1 MKRHLAGVPVKK
13 NVCYN
18 ESWLVKNDNQPCPT
32 LFSPCIEGDS
42 QCSHPTG
49 KRRRD
54 TPVIQELMNRAD
66 QRGFLTFEDV
76 LEVLEGDEGEDVVA
90 LEALL
95 DELDELGIELR
106 RADDRTAD
114 PILDDSFEQE
124 ELRDPEIGDIEAV
137 SPDDPVGLYFRQMA
151 QEPLLTAQDEI
162 MLARRIELGKDA
174 QEWLLRLRK
183 LSNDIQELRTVMMTI
198 RRTYQNIETQTLLSR
213 KSQEVGLL
221 TQIFEDAH
229 HLSARMADLPLDE
242 ELAYRLQHHTHNLES
257 VLPGTRQDYAW
268 TETIRE
274 TMNKGTLSNGA
285 FKAVDFAASL
295 TGIECCTNIASV
307 MMEDGQAAR
316 EHLGRANTRLVV
328 SIAKRYMGQGLPFP
342 DLIQEGNVGL
352 MRAVDKYD
360 YRRGNRFS
368 TYATWW
374 IRQAITRALAQKTRT
389 IRIPLHMTE
398 RIRQMYRT
406 AQNLEQKLGR
416 RPTPEEIAIEM
427 DVQPDAIRSMMD
439 ASQHAIALE
448 RPVGDD
454 GDSEFGDFLEDQDT
468 PSPVES
474 ATQNLLQETIEE
486 VLSELTPR
494 QSHILR
500 LRFGLGGG
508 EPHTLEEIANKFGL
522 SRERIRQLEKE
533 ALRRLRH
540 PRLAHNLR
548 DYLH

>member
-1 MKRHLAGVPVKK
+1 
-13 NVCYN
+13 
-18 ESWLVKNDNQPCPT
+18 
-32 LFSPCIEGDS
+32 
-42 QCSHPTG
+42 
-49 KRRRD
+49 
-54 TPVIQELMNRAD
+54 VIQELVNRAD
-66 QRGFLTFEDV
+66 RRGYVTFEDV
-76 LEVLEGDEGEDVVA
+76 LEVLEEEGDDLTT
-90 LEALL
+90 LESIL

-106 RADDRTAD
+106 
-114 PILDDSFEQE
+114 QE
-124 ELRDPEIGDIEAV
+124 EVAREEVEEAEDEFEMEAEEIQDPGIGDINAV
-137 SPDDPVGLYFRQMA
+137 SADDPVGLYFRQMA
-151 QEPLLTAQDEI
+151 QEPLLTAHEEVE
-162 MLARRIELGKDA
+162 LAKRIELGKEA
-174 QEWLLRLRK
+174 LARLHALRRPDRNQRLE
-183 LSNDIQELRTVMMTI
+183 LQEL
-198 RRTYQNIETQTLLSR
+198 
-213 KSQEVGLL
+213 
-221 TQIFEDAH
+221 
-229 HLSARMADLPLDE
+229 
-242 ELAYRLQHHTHNLES
+242 
-257 VLPGTRQDYAW
+257 
-268 TETIRE
+268 
-274 TMNKGTLSNGA
+274 
-285 FKAVDFAASL
+285 
-295 TGIECCTNIASV
+295 IA
-307 MMEDGQAAR
+307 DGQAAR

-360 YRRGNRFS
+360 YKRGNRFS

-406 AQNLEQKLGR
+406 AQVLEQNLGR
-416 RPTPEEIAIEM
+416 RPTPEEIAAEM
-427 DVQPDAIRSMMD
+427 ELPAESVRGMMD

-454 GDSEFGDFLEDQDT
+454 GDSEFGDFIEDQDS

-474 ATQNLLQETIEE
+474 ATQHLLQETIEE

-508 EPHTLEEIANKFGL
+508 DPHTLEEIANKFGL

-548 DYLH
+548 DYLS

>member
-1 MKRHLAGVPVKK
+1 M
-13 NVCYN
+13 
-18 ESWLVKNDNQPCPT
+18 
-32 LFSPCIEGDS
+32 
-42 QCSHPTG
+42 
-49 KRRRD
+49 
-54 TPVIQELMNRAD
+54 IQELANRAD
-66 QRGFLTFEDV
+66 RRGYVTFDDV
-76 LEVLEGDEGEDVVA
+76 LELLEEDSDDNHT
-90 LEALL
+90 LESVL

-106 RADDRTAD
+106 
-114 PILDDSFEQE
+114 QE
-124 ELRDPEIGDIEAV
+124 EVAREEPEESEEEFDSDEESQDTGIGDINAV
-137 SPDDPVGLYFRQMA
+137 SADDPVGLYFRQMA
-151 QEPLLTAQDEI
+151 QEPLLTALEEI
-162 MLARRIELGKDA
+162 DLAKRIEKGKEA
-174 QEWLLRLRK
+174 QEK
-183 LSNDIQELRTVMMTI
+183 FHVM
-198 RRTYQNIETQTLLSR
+198 RRVE
-213 KSQEVGLL
+213 
-221 TQIFEDAH
+221 
-229 HLSARMADLPLDE
+229 
-242 ELAYRLQHHTHNLES
+242 RLQNPEMQTHI
-257 VLPGTRQDYAW
+257 D
-268 TETIRE
+268 
-274 TMNKGTLSNGA
+274 
-285 FKAVDFAASL
+285 
-295 TGIECCTNIASV
+295 
-307 MMEDGQAAR
+307 DGQAAR

-360 YRRGNRFS
+360 YKRGNRFS

-406 AQNLEQKLGR
+406 AQVLEQNLGR
-416 RPTPEEIAIEM
+416 RPTPEEIAAEM
-427 DVQPDAIRSMMD
+427 ELPAESVRGMMD

-454 GDSEFGDFLEDQDT
+454 GDSEFGDFIEDQDT

-474 ATQNLLQETIEE
+474 ATQHLLQETIEE

-548 DYLH
+548 DYLS

>member
-1 MKRHLAGVPVKK
+1 
-13 NVCYN
+13 
-18 ESWLVKNDNQPCPT
+18 
-32 LFSPCIEGDS
+32 
-42 QCSHPTG
+42 
-49 KRRRD
+49 
-54 TPVIQELMNRAD
+54 VIQELMNRAD
-66 QRGFLTFEDV
+66 QQGYVTFEDV
-76 LEVLEGDEGEDVVA
+76 LEILGEDGDDVTA
-90 LEALL
+90 IEAVL

-106 RADDRTAD
+106 QHDEQFSGDRPSSDNNNNNDDDFRSREPISD
-114 PILDDSFEQE
+114 PNV
-124 ELRDPEIGDIEAV
+124 GDINAV
-137 SPDDPVGLYFRQMA
+137 SADDPVGLYFRQMA
-151 QEPLLTAQDEI
+151 QEPLLTAQEEI
-162 MLARRIELGKDA
+162 DLAKRIERGKDSYEKLQQLSRGA
-174 QEWLLRLRK
+174 NRTLRR
-183 LSNDIQELRTVMMTI
+183 ELR
-198 RRTYQNIETQTLLSR
+198 
-213 KSQEVGLL
+213 
-221 TQIFEDAH
+221 A
-229 HLSARMADLPLDE
+229 
-242 ELAYRLQHHTHNLES
+242 LE
-257 VLPGTRQDYAW
+257 
-268 TETIRE
+268 
-274 TMNKGTLSNGA
+274 
-285 FKAVDFAASL
+285 
-295 TGIECCTNIASV
+295 
-307 MMEDGQAAR
+307 EDGQAAR

-360 YRRGNRFS
+360 YNRGNRFS

-406 AQNLEQKLGR
+406 AQVLEQNLGR
-416 RPTPEEIAIEM
+416 RPTPEEIASQMEL
-427 DVQPDAIRSMMD
+427 PADAVRGMMD

-454 GDSEFGDFLEDQDT
+454 GDSEFGDFIEDQDT
-468 PSPVES
+468 PSPLES
-474 ATQNLLQETIEE
+474 ATQHLLQETIEE

-540 PRLAHNLR
+540 PKLAHNLR
-548 DYLH
+548 DYLS

>member
-1 MKRHLAGVPVKK
+1 M
-13 NVCYN
+13 
-18 ESWLVKNDNQPCPT
+18 
-32 LFSPCIEGDS
+32 
-42 QCSHPTG
+42 
-49 KRRRD
+49 
-54 TPVIQELMNRAD
+54 IQELINRAD
-66 QRGFLTFEDV
+66 RRGYVTFEDV
-76 LEVLEGDEGEDVVA
+76 LEILEEESDEVNT
-90 LEALL
+90 LESVL

-106 RADDRTAD
+106 
-114 PILDDSFEQE
+114 QE
-124 ELRDPEIGDIEAV
+124 EAPREDVEEVEEDFESNDGEEISDPGIGDINAV
-137 SPDDPVGLYFRQMA
+137 SADDPVGLYFRQMA
-151 QEPLLTAQDEI
+151 QEPLLTAQEEI
-162 MLARRIELGKDA
+162 ELAKRIESGKDMSEKMG
-174 QEWLLRLRK
+174 QLRRG
-183 LSNDIQELRTVMMTI
+183 DRTQ
-198 RRTYQNIETQTLLSR
+198 RSE
-213 KSQEVGLL
+213 SQAIV
-221 TQIFEDAH
+221 
-229 HLSARMADLPLDE
+229 
-242 ELAYRLQHHTHNLES
+242 
-257 VLPGTRQDYAW
+257 
-268 TETIRE
+268 
-274 TMNKGTLSNGA
+274 
-285 FKAVDFAASL
+285 
-295 TGIECCTNIASV
+295 
-307 MMEDGQAAR
+307 EDGQAAR

-360 YRRGNRFS
+360 YKRGNRFS

-406 AQNLEQKLGR
+406 AQLLEQNLGR
-416 RPTPEEIAIEM
+416 RPTPEEIAMEM
-427 DVQPDAIRSMMD
+427 ELPAESVRSMMD

-454 GDSEFGDFLEDQDT
+454 GDSEFGDFIEDQDS

-474 ATQNLLQETIEE
+474 ATQHLLQETIEE

-508 EPHTLEEIANKFGL
+508 DPHTLEEIANKFGL

-548 DYLH
+548 DYLS

>member
-1 MKRHLAGVPVKK
+1 M
-13 NVCYN
+13 
-18 ESWLVKNDNQPCPT
+18 
-32 LFSPCIEGDS
+32 
-42 QCSHPTG
+42 
-49 KRRRD
+49 
-54 TPVIQELMNRAD
+54 IQELLNRAD
-66 QRGFLTFEDV
+66 QRGYVTFEDV
-76 LEVLEGDEGEDVVA
+76 MEVLDEDGDDVTA
-90 LEALL
+90 IETILY
-95 DELDELGIELR
+95 ELDELGVELR
-106 RADDRTAD
+106 QDNEPND
-114 PILDDSFEQE
+114 PLLLAEEGDLEFEPEEILQ
-124 ELRDPEIGDIEAV
+124 DPTVGDISAV
-137 SPDDPVGLYFRQMA
+137 SADDPVGLYFRQMA
-151 QEPLLTAQDEI
+151 QEPLLTAIEEI
-162 MLARRIELGKDA
+162 DLAKRIEMGKQA
-174 QEWLLRLRK
+174 RETLLR
-183 LSNDIQELRTVMMTI
+183 MG
-198 RRTYQNIETQTLLSR
+198 SR
-213 KSQEVGLL
+213 DLYS
-221 TQIFEDAH
+221 DAWIA
-229 HLSARMADLPLDE
+229 HLE
-242 ELAYRLQHHTHNLES
+242 RL
-257 VLPGTRQDYAW
+257 VY
-268 TETIRE
+268 
-274 TMNKGTLSNGA
+274 
-285 FKAVDFAASL
+285 
-295 TGIECCTNIASV
+295 
-307 MMEDGQAAR
+307 DGQAAR

-360 YRRGNRFS
+360 YKRGNRFS

-406 AQNLEQKLGR
+406 AQSLEQSLGR
-416 RPTPEEIAIEM
+416 RPAPEEIAAEM
-427 DVQPDAIRSMMD
+427 DLPADTIRSMMD

-454 GDSEFGDFLEDQDT
+454 GDSEFGDFIEDQDS
-468 PSPVES
+468 PSPVEL
-474 ATQNLLQETIEE
+474 ATQHLLQETIEE

-548 DYLH
+548 DYLG

>member
-1 MKRHLAGVPVKK
+1 M
-13 NVCYN
+13 
-18 ESWLVKNDNQPCPT
+18 T
-32 LFSPCIEGDS
+32 
-42 QCSHPTG
+42 T
-49 KRRRD
+49 
-54 TPVIQELMNRAD
+54 VIQELMNRAD
-66 QRGFLTFEDV
+66 QRGYVTYE
-76 LEVLEGDEGEDVVA
+76 EVMELM
-90 LEALL
+90 
-95 DELDELGIELR
+95 ELDGDDPTALHAILEELEDLGIKLHHREQRETRNGRNRASVAELIE
-106 RADDRTAD
+106 AEAEND
-114 PILDDSFEQE
+114 PS
-124 ELRDPEIGDIEAV
+124 IGDINAV
-137 SPDDPVGLYFRQMA
+137 SADDPVGLYFRQMA
-151 QEPLLTAQDEI
+151 QEPLLTAQEEI
-162 MLARRIELGKDA
+162 ELAKRIELGREA
-174 QEWLLRLRK
+174 QLQLQLTAK
-183 LSNDIQELRTVMMTI
+183 VLAAN
-198 RRTYQNIETQTLLSR
+198 TY
-213 KSQEVGLL
+213 
-221 TQIFEDAH
+221 A
-229 HLSARMADLPLDE
+229 
-242 ELAYRLQHHTHNLES
+242 
-257 VLPGTRQDYAW
+257 VLC
-268 TETIRE
+268 
-274 TMNKGTLSNGA
+274 
-285 FKAVDFAASL
+285 SL
-295 TGIECCTNIASV
+295 IS
-307 MMEDGQAAR
+307 DGQEAR

-406 AQNLEQKLGR
+406 AQMLEQDLGR
-416 RPTPEEIAIEM
+416 RPTPEEIAKEM
-427 DVQPDAIRSMMD
+427 NVPPEAVRGMMD

-454 GDSEFGDFLEDQDT
+454 GDSEFGDFIEDQDT

-474 ATQNLLQETIEE
+474 ATQHLLQETIEE
-486 VLSELTPR
+486 VLAELTPR

-548 DYLH
+548 DYLS

>member
-1 MKRHLAGVPVKK
+1 VL
-13 NVCYN
+13 
-18 ESWLVKNDNQPCPT
+18 
-32 LFSPCIEGDS
+32 
-42 QCSHPTG
+42 
-49 KRRRD
+49 
-54 TPVIQELMNRAD
+54 QELLLRAD
-66 QRGFLTFEDV
+66 QRGFVTFEDV
-76 LEVLEGDEGEDVVA
+76 LES
-90 LEALL
+90 L
-95 DELDELGIELR
+95 DFSSEEFVSIESIFLELDKLGIEIR
-106 RADDRTAD
+106 KEGDSSDHVYMVEDAEPDFD
-114 PILDDSFEQE
+114 PE
-124 ELRDPEIGDIEAV
+124 EILRDATITEIGDISAV
-137 SPDDPVGLYFRQMA
+137 SADDPVGLYFRQMA
-151 QEPLLTAQDEI
+151 QEPLLTALEEI
-162 MLARRIELGKDA
+162 ELAKRIEMGKHA
-174 QEWLLRLRK
+174 
-183 LSNDIQELRTVMMTI
+183 
-198 RRTYQNIETQTLLSR
+198 
-213 KSQEVGLL
+213 
-221 TQIFEDAH
+221 
-229 HLSARMADLPLDE
+229 
-242 ELAYRLQHHTHNLES
+242 
-257 VLPGTRQDYAW
+257 
-268 TETIRE
+268 RE
-274 TMNKGTLSNGA
+274 TLKLMRARGQYSEAWNLHLEKM
-285 FKAVDFAASL
+285 VH
-295 TGIECCTNIASV
+295 
-307 MMEDGQAAR
+307 DGQAAR

-360 YRRGNRFS
+360 YKRGNRFS

-406 AQNLEQKLGR
+406 AQQLEQSMGR
-416 RPTPEEIAIEM
+416 RPSPEEIAAEM
-427 DVQPDAIRSMMD
+427 DIPAEAIRSMMD

-454 GDSEFGDFLEDQDT
+454 GDSEFGDFIEDQDS

-474 ATQNLLQETIEE
+474 ATQHLLQETIED

-548 DYLH
+548 DYLG

>member
-1 MKRHLAGVPVKK
+1 MVHLSSGLYSVYERGSGCANP
-13 NVCYN
+13 
-18 ESWLVKNDNQPCPT
+18 
-32 LFSPCIEGDS
+32 S
-42 QCSHPTG
+42 Q
-49 KRRRD
+49 RRQKAV
-54 TPVIQELMNRAD
+54 VIQELLNRAD
-66 QRGFLTFEDV
+66 QRGYVTFEDV
-76 LEVLEGDEGEDVVA
+76 MEVLDEDGDDVTA
-90 LEALL
+90 IETILY
-95 DELDELGIELR
+95 ELDELGVELR
-106 RADDRTAD
+106 QENEPSD
-114 PILDDSFEQE
+114 PLLLAEEGDLEFEPEEILQ
-124 ELRDPEIGDIEAV
+124 DPTVGDISAV
-137 SPDDPVGLYFRQMA
+137 SADDPVGLYFRQMA
-151 QEPLLTAQDEI
+151 QEPLLTAIEEI
-162 MLARRIELGKDA
+162 DLAKRIEMGKQA
-174 QEWLLRLRK
+174 RETLLR
-183 LSNDIQELRTVMMTI
+183 MG
-198 RRTYQNIETQTLLSR
+198 SR
-213 KSQEVGLL
+213 DLYS
-221 TQIFEDAH
+221 DAWIV
-229 HLSARMADLPLDE
+229 HLE
-242 ELAYRLQHHTHNLES
+242 RL
-257 VLPGTRQDYAW
+257 VY
-268 TETIRE
+268 
-274 TMNKGTLSNGA
+274 
-285 FKAVDFAASL
+285 
-295 TGIECCTNIASV
+295 
-307 MMEDGQAAR
+307 DGQAAR

-360 YRRGNRFS
+360 YKRGNRFS

-406 AQNLEQKLGR
+406 AQSLEQSLGR
-416 RPTPEEIAIEM
+416 RPAPEEIAAEM
-427 DVQPDAIRSMMD
+427 DLPADTIRSMMD

-454 GDSEFGDFLEDQDT
+454 GDSEFGDFIEDQDS

-474 ATQNLLQETIEE
+474 ATQHLLQETIEE

-548 DYLH
+548 DYLG

>member
-1 MKRHLAGVPVKK
+1 
-13 NVCYN
+13 
-18 ESWLVKNDNQPCPT
+18 
-32 LFSPCIEGDS
+32 
-42 QCSHPTG
+42 
-49 KRRRD
+49 
-54 TPVIQELMNRAD
+54 MNRAD
-66 QRGFLTFEDV
+66 QQGYVTFEDV
-76 LEVLEGDEGEDVVA
+76 LEILGEDGDDVA
-90 LEALL
+90 AIEAVL

-106 RADDRTAD
+106 QHDEQTFAANTSDGDDEFGAEESLSD
-114 PILDDSFEQE
+114 PSV
-124 ELRDPEIGDIEAV
+124 GDINAV
-137 SPDDPVGLYFRQMA
+137 SADDPVGLYFRQMA
-151 QEPLLTAQDEI
+151 QEPLLTAEEEI
-162 MLARRIELGKDA
+162 DLAKRIERGKEA
-174 QEWLLRLRK
+174 QAKLEQLNSRSNPTLRR
-183 LSNDIQELRTVMMTI
+183 ELQALV
-198 RRTYQNIETQTLLSR
+198 N
-213 KSQEVGLL
+213 
-221 TQIFEDAH
+221 
-229 HLSARMADLPLDE
+229 
-242 ELAYRLQHHTHNLES
+242 
-257 VLPGTRQDYAW
+257 
-268 TETIRE
+268 
-274 TMNKGTLSNGA
+274 
-285 FKAVDFAASL
+285 
-295 TGIECCTNIASV
+295 
-307 MMEDGQAAR
+307 DGQAAR

-360 YRRGNRFS
+360 YKRGNRFS

-406 AQNLEQKLGR
+406 AQILEQNLGR
-416 RPTPEEIAIEM
+416 RPTPEEIAQEM
-427 DVQPDAIRSMMD
+427 ELPAEAIRSMMD

-454 GDSEFGDFLEDQDT
+454 GDSEFGDFIEDQDS
-468 PSPVES
+468 PSPLES
-474 ATQNLLQETIEE
+474 ATQHLLQETIEE

-540 PRLAHNLR
+540 PKLAHNLR
-548 DYLH
+548 DYLS

>member
-1 MKRHLAGVPVKK
+1 M
-13 NVCYN
+13 
-18 ESWLVKNDNQPCPT
+18 
-32 LFSPCIEGDS
+32 
-42 QCSHPTG
+42 
-49 KRRRD
+49 
-54 TPVIQELMNRAD
+54 IQELINRAER
-66 QRGFLTFEDV
+66 RGYVTFDDV
-76 LEVLEGDEGEDVVA
+76 LELLEEDGDDTHS
-90 LEALL
+90 LELVL
-95 DELDELGIELR
+95 DELDEQGIELR
-106 RADDRTAD
+106 
-114 PILDDSFEQE
+114 QE
-124 ELRDPEIGDIEAV
+124 EVSREESTEETEEEFDNGEEESQDTSIGDINAV
-137 SPDDPVGLYFRQMA
+137 SADDPVGLYFRQMA
-151 QEPLLTAQDEI
+151 QEPLLTAIEEVN
-162 MLARRIELGKDA
+162 LAKRIELGK
-174 QEWLLRLRK
+174 E
-183 LSNDIQELRTVMMTI
+183 
-198 RRTYQNIETQTLLSR
+198 
-213 KSQEVGLL
+213 SQEKLDLL
-221 TQIFEDAH
+221 QRNERAQRKDFQA
-229 HLSARMADLPLDE
+229 LSD
-242 ELAYRLQHHTHNLES
+242 
-257 VLPGTRQDYAW
+257 
-268 TETIRE
+268 
-274 TMNKGTLSNGA
+274 
-285 FKAVDFAASL
+285 
-295 TGIECCTNIASV
+295 
-307 MMEDGQAAR
+307 DGQAAR

-360 YRRGNRFS
+360 YKRGNRFS

-406 AQNLEQKLGR
+406 AQVLEQNLGR

-427 DVQPDAIRSMMD
+427 ELPPESVRGMMD

-454 GDSEFGDFLEDQDT
+454 GDSEFGDFIEDQDS

-474 ATQNLLQETIEE
+474 ATQHLLQETIEE

-548 DYLH
+548 DYLG

>member
-1 MKRHLAGVPVKK
+1 M
-13 NVCYN
+13 
-18 ESWLVKNDNQPCPT
+18 
-32 LFSPCIEGDS
+32 
-42 QCSHPTG
+42 
-49 KRRRD
+49 
-54 TPVIQELMNRAD
+54 IQELVNRAD
-66 QRGFLTFEDV
+66 RRGYVTFEDV
-76 LEVLEGDEGEDVVA
+76 LELLEENGGEDTYSLEVV
-90 LEALL
+90 L
-95 DELDELGIELR
+95 DELDERGIELR
-106 RADDRTAD
+106 
-114 PILDDSFEQE
+114 QE
-124 ELRDPEIGDIEAV
+124 ETVSREEPEETEEEFDNDEDAPEPAIGDINAV
-137 SPDDPVGLYFRQMA
+137 SADDPVGLYFRQMA
-151 QEPLLTAQDEI
+151 QEPLLTAIEEVN
-162 MLARRIELGKDA
+162 LAKRIEIGKQS
-174 QEWLLRLRK
+174 QEKFELLRRTERT
-183 LSNDIQELRTVMMTI
+183 QRAEL
-198 RRTYQNIETQTLLSR
+198 Q
-213 KSQEVGLL
+213 G
-221 TQIFEDAH
+221 F
-229 HLSARMADLPLDE
+229 
-242 ELAYRLQHHTHNLES
+242 
-257 VLPGTRQDYAW
+257 
-268 TETIRE
+268 
-274 TMNKGTLSNGA
+274 
-285 FKAVDFAASL
+285 VD
-295 TGIECCTNIASV
+295 
-307 MMEDGQAAR
+307 DGQAAR

-360 YRRGNRFS
+360 YKRGNRFS

-406 AQNLEQKLGR
+406 AQVLEQNLGR

-427 DVQPDAIRSMMD
+427 ELPPENVRGMMD

-454 GDSEFGDFLEDQDT
+454 GDSEFGDFIEDQDS

-474 ATQNLLQETIEE
+474 ATQHLLQETIEE

-548 DYLH
+548 DYLG

>member
-1 MKRHLAGVPVKK
+1 ML
-13 NVCYN
+13 
-18 ESWLVKNDNQPCPT
+18 
-32 LFSPCIEGDS
+32 
-42 QCSHPTG
+42 
-49 KRRRD
+49 
-54 TPVIQELMNRAD
+54 QELIIRAD
-66 QRGFLTFEDV
+66 QRGYVTFEDV
-76 LEVLEGDEGEDVVA
+76 LEVLDADGEEVNA
-90 LEALL
+90 IEAILF
-95 DELDELGIELR
+95 ELDELGIELR
-106 RADDRTAD
+106 QETESVDRFIIPEEGD
-114 PILDDSFEQE
+114 PAEFEPEEILH
-124 ELRDPEIGDIEAV
+124 DPTVGDINSV
-137 SPDDPVGLYFRQMA
+137 SADDPVGLYFRQMA
-151 QEPLLTAQDEI
+151 QEPLLTAAEEI
-162 MLARRIELGKDA
+162 DLAKHIEMGKQARETLRRIANRDGYSEAWIAHL
-174 QEWLLRLRK
+174 ERL
-183 LSNDIQELRTVMMTI
+183 V
-198 RRTYQNIETQTLLSR
+198 QN
-213 KSQEVGLL
+213 
-221 TQIFEDAH
+221 
-229 HLSARMADLPLDE
+229 
-242 ELAYRLQHHTHNLES
+242 
-257 VLPGTRQDYAW
+257 
-268 TETIRE
+268 
-274 TMNKGTLSNGA
+274 
-285 FKAVDFAASL
+285 
-295 TGIECCTNIASV
+295 
-307 MMEDGQAAR
+307 GQAAR

-360 YRRGNRFS
+360 YKRGNRFS

-398 RIRQMYRT
+398 RIRQMYRI
-406 AQNLEQKLGR
+406 AQNMEQSLGR
-416 RPTPEEIAIEM
+416 RPNPEEIAAEM
-427 DVQPDAIRSMMD
+427 DLPADTIRAMMD

-454 GDSEFGDFLEDQDT
+454 GDSEFGDFIEDQDS

-474 ATQNLLQETIEE
+474 ATQHLLQETIED

-548 DYLH
+548 DYLS

>member
-1 MKRHLAGVPVKK
+1 
-13 NVCYN
+13 
-18 ESWLVKNDNQPCPT
+18 
-32 LFSPCIEGDS
+32 
-42 QCSHPTG
+42 
-49 KRRRD
+49 
-54 TPVIQELMNRAD
+54 VIQELLIRAD
-66 QRGFLTFEDV
+66 QRGYVTFEDV
-76 LEVLEGDEGEDVVA
+76 LEVLDEDGDDANA

-95 DELDELGIELR
+95 YELDELGIEMRQEHESPDRLMLV
-106 RADDRTAD
+106 DDMD
-114 PILDDSFEQE
+114 MEFEPE
-124 ELRDPEIGDIEAV
+124 ELLQDPSVGDINAV
-137 SPDDPVGLYFRQMA
+137 SADDPVGLYFRQMA
-151 QEPLLTAQDEI
+151 QEPLLTAQEEI
-162 MLARRIELGKDA
+162 DLAKRIEIGKQA
-174 QEWLLRLRK
+174 
-183 LSNDIQELRTVMMTI
+183 
-198 RRTYQNIETQTLLSR
+198 
-213 KSQEVGLL
+213 
-221 TQIFEDAH
+221 
-229 HLSARMADLPLDE
+229 
-242 ELAYRLQHHTHNLES
+242 
-257 VLPGTRQDYAW
+257 
-268 TETIRE
+268 RE
-274 TMNKGTLSNGA
+274 TLERVRTGNEPVNEA
-285 FKAVDFAASL
+285 WFANL
-295 TGIECCTNIASV
+295 DRLEF
-307 MMEDGQAAR
+307 DGQSAR

-360 YRRGNRFS
+360 YKRGNRFS

-406 AQNLEQKLGR
+406 AQSLEQSLGR
-416 RPTPEEIAIEM
+416 RPSAEEIAAEM
-427 DVQPDAIRSMMD
+427 ELPADSIRSMMD

-454 GDSEFGDFLEDQDT
+454 GDSEFGDFIEDIES
-468 PSPVES
+468 PSPVEA
-474 ATQNLLQETIEE
+474 ATQHLLQETIEE

-548 DYLH
+548 DYLS

>member
-1 MKRHLAGVPVKK
+1 
-13 NVCYN
+13 
-18 ESWLVKNDNQPCPT
+18 
-32 LFSPCIEGDS
+32 
-42 QCSHPTG
+42 
-49 KRRRD
+49 
-54 TPVIQELMNRAD
+54 MNRAD
-66 QRGFLTFEDV
+66 RRGFVTFEDV
-76 LEVLEGDEGEDVVA
+76 LEILEEDGDDVHT
-90 LEALL
+90 LESVL

-106 RADDRTAD
+106 
-114 PILDDSFEQE
+114 QE
-124 ELRDPEIGDIEAV
+124 EAGREEVEENEEEFDSDSNEEIQDPGIGDINAV
-137 SPDDPVGLYFRQMA
+137 SADDPVGLYFRQMA
-151 QEPLLTAQDEI
+151 QEPLLTAIEEVE
-162 MLARRIELGKDA
+162 LAKRIELGKESSEQIDTVRRS
-174 QEWLLRLRK
+174 ERSRRSELLAL
-183 LSNDIQELRTVMMTI
+183 I
-198 RRTYQNIETQTLLSR
+198 
-213 KSQEVGLL
+213 
-221 TQIFEDAH
+221 
-229 HLSARMADLPLDE
+229 
-242 ELAYRLQHHTHNLES
+242 
-257 VLPGTRQDYAW
+257 
-268 TETIRE
+268 
-274 TMNKGTLSNGA
+274 
-285 FKAVDFAASL
+285 
-295 TGIECCTNIASV
+295 
-307 MMEDGQAAR
+307 EDGQAAR

-360 YRRGNRFS
+360 YKRGNRFS

-406 AQNLEQKLGR
+406 AQVLEQNLGR
-416 RPTPEEIAIEM
+416 RPTPEEIAAEM
-427 DVQPDAIRSMMD
+427 ELPAESVRGMMD

-454 GDSEFGDFLEDQDT
+454 GDSEFGDFIEDQDS

-474 ATQNLLQETIEE
+474 ATQHLLQETIEE

-508 EPHTLEEIANKFGL
+508 DPHTLEEIANKFGL

-548 DYLH
+548 DYLS